1 MSRRGGIPILAL
13 VCFALAGCGDPPDDP
28 EGEIGLMIDN
38 AASAAQAGDLERLQA
53 FVSPDYADEE
63 GRDRRAANFL
73 LRGLLGRYRN
83 VLVSVSNLRVQLI
96 SSELA
101 TADMTV
107 SLLARDSGRPV
118 LTGIEADRLP
128 LRLALRREGGEW
140 RVTRAEWRE
149 RVPSGSGFSN

>member
-1 MSRRGGIPILAL
+1 
-13 VCFALAGCGDPPDDP
+13 
-28 EGEIGLMIDN
+28 
-38 AASAAQAGDLERLQA
+38 
-53 FVSPDYADEE
+53 
-63 GRDRRAANFL
+63 
-73 LRGLLGRYRN
+73 LLGRYRN
-83 VLVSVSNLRVQLI
+83 VLVSVSNLRIQLI

-118 LTGIEADRLP
+118 LTGIDADRIP

-149 RVPSGSGFSN
+149 RGPAGSGFSN